1 MALGKA
7 TLVAEKHSFAFDD
20 RNLRW
25 SKLRDLEHF
34 VFSVF
39 DVDLERGLVDFI
51 LKFEPNQR
59 LFFIFTWR

>member
-51 LKFEPNQR
+51 LKSNLTNG
-59 LFFIFTWR
+59 LFFIVTWR